1 MSALFTI
8 RKQCGMTPG
17 MYITH
22 IHLQHKSVS
31 PNFILLLFFKEN
43 INKDFLWAVKIIL
56 LFMFFFVASIFS
68 AISTIFITFFLNKI
82 KHNRK

>member
-17 MYITH
+17 IYITH
-22 IHLQHKSVS
+22 IHVCHLQHKSVS

-43 INKDFLWAVKIIL
+43 INKDFLWAVKIML
-56 LFMFFFVASIFS
+56 LFIFFFVASIFS
-68 AISTIFITFFLNKI
+68 AISTIFITFFKI
-82 KHNRK
+82 K